1 MTSRNRGKNVS
12 RKNNEV
18 KQMRKNLKSS
28 IKLML
33 INLFCI
39 LILVMPIL
47 YLCIF
52 TNINENVRFSVI
64 LTILSIVF
72 TLSTELKDWNDY
84 FLRNKN
90 ILEANI
96 LQQSIYYLPVFTIVL
111 LFFCLFTYIFNYISI
126 ISDNIANILT
136 VSTIILYALSYTY
149 RSILIEKY
157 NTEMKIKSL

>member
-1 MTSRNRGKNVS
+1 MTSRNRGKNIS